1 MAIYRIHETNTWANQ
16 PSSSMQLNIF
26 NDLFILSDKFG
37 ETVNNILHKRFER
50 VGTLLIYEFLK
61 NNNEE
66 QAAEI
71 LKIMIS
77 KKPDK
82 YLKMYSDSL
91 NVKTGRYHL
100 LEAFKLLRKR
110 LF

>member
-1 MAIYRIHETNTWANQ
+1 MIQ
-16 PSSSMQLNIF
+16 VF
-26 NDLFILSDKFG
+26 NDLFILSDKFE
-37 ETVNNILHKRFER
+37 ETVNNILYKRFER

-82 YLKMYSDSL
+82 YLKMYKSVFRFSTIHANL
-91 NVKTGRYHL
+91 YIFNEFVKI
-100 LEAFKLLRKR
+100 F
-110 LF
+110 